1 MSICRGGK
9 SIMERLQDADI
20 DPADYIG
27 FYSLRSHDVIRRKAV
42 EEALARVDGYTND
55 VEDEVEYTRVAEE
68 GDEQGGLKNK
78 DFVSEELYIHAKL
91 MIVDG
96 KSLCHICTTYTT
108 IGDCTDLII
117 K

>member
-1 MSICRGGK
+1 
-9 SIMERLQDADI
+9 MERLQEADI

-27 FYSLRSHDVIRRKAV
+27 FYSLRSHDVIRRKVV

-68 GDEQGGLKNK
+68 GDEQGGLKNN

-96 KSLCHICTTYTT
+96 KSLCHICTTCTI